1 MALFSHEDKQ
11 AIYNLSDMATEKRE
25 DFFKIFGKIKIF
37 WVISPIAIT
46 ILLSFVFGKIVFGIH
61 IGVLMILGVP
71 ISFILKFI
79 LSYKIFKI
87 QEQDKYAN
95 DKLLWYEFLEELLV
109 SIFICKIQKQDK
121 YDNDELLWYKFLNQ
135 LVSFFLWFM
144 LFVFI
149 TGLFAS
155 FLKD

>member
-46 ILLSFVFGKIVFGIH
+46 ILLSFVFGEIVLIIH
-61 IGVLMILGVP
+61 LGVLVYFGVP
-71 ISFILKFI
+71 ILFILKFM
-79 LSYKIFKI
+79 LYYKI
-87 QEQDKYAN
+87 A
-95 DKLLWYEFLEELLV
+95 
-109 SIFICKIQKQDK
+109 KIQKQDK

-135 LVSFFLWFM
+135 LVSFFLWFI

-149 TGLFAS
+149 SGLFIALAGVTI
-155 FLKD
+155 F